1 MSLKLTND
9 DLDTAIEDGYHE
21 AKLQKV
27 EMVEKKIKGYNRE
40 VIKFV
45 FRVKSKLIFEEC
57 IKYLHPED
65 DSRLKS
71 FLEGMIGKGIEEI
84 LEESLD
90 LNELIGNKYE
100 VEIRKNK
107 SRKTG
112 RVFYNIDRITGK
124 VHGNDE
130 EDEFAYMF

>member
-1 MSLKLTND
+1 MSLKLSTED
-9 DLDTAIEDGYHE
+9 FDTAIEDGHYE

-40 VIKFV
+40 VVKFV
-45 FRVKSKLIFEEC
+45 FRIKSKLIFEEC

-65 DSRLKS
+65 ESKLKS

-84 LEESLD
+84 LEDGLD
-90 LNELIGNKYE
+90 FNELIGNIYE
-100 VEIRKNK
+100 VEISKNK

-130 EDEFAYMF
+130 EDEFANMF